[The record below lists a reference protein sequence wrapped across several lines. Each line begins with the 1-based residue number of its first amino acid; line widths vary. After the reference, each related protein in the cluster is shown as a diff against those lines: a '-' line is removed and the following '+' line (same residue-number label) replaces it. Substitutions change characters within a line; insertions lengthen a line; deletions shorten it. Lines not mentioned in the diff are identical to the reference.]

1 MHADE
6 QDTALSL
13 IERLKRKAPETLD
26 LIAADSEEEFEKA
39 FDALLEKAV
48 TQLERQKDNF
58 QSLDEVGLSGV
69 FAAALSMPGL
79 TVTPEAHSNGHVDLF
94 ISANYCHPERIKLGE
109 AKIYAGPAYHI
120 KGLEQLFGRYTTG
133 RETRGLLLVYYRDSG
148 ILDLVDKLRK
158 EMDAKLPMQQQG
170 KTADHVIQWSFL
182 SKHKHTSGDDKEVG
196 HIGCN
201 LFSSS
206 GTTKRKTARGSH
218 G

>member
-1 MHADE
+1 MQVYE
-6 QDTALSL
+6 QDSALAL
-13 IERLKRKAPETLD
+13 VERLKRKAPETLD
-26 LIAADSEEEFEKA
+26 LIAADSEAEFEKA
-39 FDALLEKAV
+39 FDALMGKAISH
-48 TQLERQKDNF
+48 LERQKDNF

-94 ISANYCHPERIKLGE
+94 ISASYCHPERIKLGE
-109 AKIYAGPAYHI
+109 AKIYDGPAYHV
-120 KGLEQLFGRYTTG
+120 KGLGQLLGRYTTG
-133 RETRGLLLVYYRDSG
+133 RETRGLLLVYYRDPG
-148 ILDLVDKLRK
+148 ISDLVGKIRN
-158 EMDAKLPMQQQG
+158 EMDATLPMQQQG

-206 GTTKRKTARGSH
+206 GTKKKKAARGSN